1 MQALEN
7 PKSVRLDFL
16 LDLSITAKVPIF
28 IYINFIDK
36 MIAPR
41 KKEDQDNTVSAAERA
56 RNLFSVLDSDGN
68 GVLDMDE
75 FIAGRFELYQT
86 I

>member
-1 MQALEN
+1 
-7 PKSVRLDFL
+7 
-16 LDLSITAKVPIF
+16 
-28 IYINFIDK
+28 

-41 KKEDQDNTVSAAERA
+41 KKEDQDSTVSAAERA

-75 FIAGRFELYQT
+75 FIAGRFEVYQT
-86 I
+86 S

>member
-1 MQALEN
+1 M
-7 PKSVRLDFL
+7 S
-16 LDLSITAKVPIF
+16 IF
-28 IYINFIDK
+28 ICTNFVDK
-36 MIAPR
+36 IIAPR
-41 KKEDQDNTVSAAERA
+41 KKEEQDSTVSAAERA

-75 FIAGRFELYQT
+75 FIAGRFEACKT

>member
-1 MQALEN
+1 M
-7 PKSVRLDFL
+7 
-16 LDLSITAKVPIF
+16 SIFK
-28 IYINFIDK
+28 YINFIHK
-36 MIAPR
+36 IIAPR
-41 KKEDQDNTVSAAERA
+41 EKQDQDNTVSAAERA

-75 FIAGRFELYQT
+75 FIAGRFVVYKT